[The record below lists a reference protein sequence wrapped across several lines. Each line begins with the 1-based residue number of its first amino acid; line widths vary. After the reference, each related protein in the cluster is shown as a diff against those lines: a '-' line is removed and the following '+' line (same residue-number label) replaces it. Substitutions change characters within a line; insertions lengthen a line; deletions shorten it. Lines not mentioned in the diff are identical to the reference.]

1 MKTRSFFK
9 KHISLL
15 FVLGA
20 CFSCIK
26 DTDFNQSTSITL
38 NPIMEVNL
46 VEVQETADSFLD
58 ASEAEVL
65 MISDLIVLDIFS
77 SNFIND
83 NLIKTEL
90 VFEVTNSLNKAFQI
104 KMDFYDPSNVLQY
117 SFFIDID
124 NSPTNTP
131 LVINHTEVF
140 EAMSLAALKSSTQL
154 DISIILMS
162 SPTGS
167 VLTADSIG
175 NINLTSKGIFYFE
188 LKE

>member
-9 KHISLL
+9 KQISLL

-38 NPIMEVNL
+38 IPIMEVNL
-46 VEVQETADSFLD
+46 VEIQETADSFLD
-58 ASEAEVL
+58 ASEAEMQL
-65 MISDLIVLDIFS
+65 ISDLIVLDVFS

-124 NSPTNTP
+124 NSLTNTP
-131 LVINHTEVF
+131 LVTNHTEVF

-154 DISIILMS
+154 DISIILVS